1 MAHKLHAFV
10 AENSATTGTGPLT
23 LSGALTAHRRYNSV
37 LSVGDTTEVAVRHAS
52 NGSWAHCLATYS
64 AADEITLTITVE
76 SSTGSPISWASG
88 GVVVVLTPL
97 ASRLLSIDGKAS
109 LGANTDI
116 TSLGGLTGTIS
127 SPTSIQFGDGS
138 AVTLAAGQQW
148 YNPTT
153 GSWNLGMGGG
163 NITQQIGEEFFV
175 YGKASA
181 AISGSTLLQ
190 AIYRTGA
197 VGASGVVTFGPTT
210 SGLTDANRIIGVAT
224 ENIALNGFGRV
235 TSSGVVR
242 GINTTGSTYG
252 ETWVDDDIIWYNPVT
267 GGLTNVKPVAP
278 NLKTSIGSIITAS
291 AGAGS
296 IQVKISA
303 SSELGATDK
312 NVQLTSVVDNNL
324 LQYYAAG
331 GYWRNVPGDFLDTAD
346 IGVTVQAYLGFTPY
360 NSTNPAG
367 YTTNTGTVT
376 SVAALTINSTG
387 TDVSSSV
394 ANGTTTPVITLSM
407 PTASASARGL
417 LSSTDWSTFNGKQA
431 ALGFTPYNSTN
442 PAGYTTNTGTV
453 TSVSVVNTNGFSGSV
468 ATATTTPAITI
479 TTTVTGV
486 LKGNGTAIS
495 AATAETDY
503 VTPSGTGT
511 LTNKTLTNPTFIG
524 TLSEDVYAI
533 TGTAPVIEPDN
544 GSIQTWTLTGAST
557 PTDGFSTG
565 QAVTLMIDDGSAYT
579 ITWPTMTWQVTG
591 GTPPTLAATGYT
603 TVVLWKVGSTL
614 YGKY

>member
-1 MAHKLHAFV
+1 M
-10 AENSATTGTGPLT
+10 
-23 LSGALTAHRRYNSV
+23 
-37 LSVGDTTEVAVRHAS
+37 
-52 NGSWAHCLATYS
+52 
-64 AADEITLTITVE
+64 
-76 SSTGSPISWASG
+76 
-88 GVVVVLTPL
+88 
-97 ASRLLSIDGKAS
+97 
-109 LGANTDI
+109 
-116 TSLGGLTGTIS
+116 
-127 SPTSIQFGDGS
+127 FGDGTAES
-138 AVTLAAGQQW
+138 IAAGKLW
-148 YNPTT
+148 FNPTNGT
-153 GSWNLGMGGG
+153 WNAGMGNG

-181 AISGSTLLQ
+181 AISGNTLLQ

-210 SGLTDANRIIGVAT
+210 SGLTDANLIIGVAT
-224 ENIALNGFGRV
+224 EDIALNGFGRI

-252 ETWVDDDIIWYNPVT
+252 ETWADDDTIWYNPVT

-296 IQVKISA
+296 IQVKLSV

-312 NVQLTSVVDNNL
+312 NVQLTSVSDNNL
-324 LQYYAAG
+324 LQYYATG
-331 GYWRNVPGDFLDTAD
+331 GYWRNVPGDFLDTTD
-346 IGVTVQAYLGFTPY
+346 IGVTVQAHLGFTPY
-360 NSTNPAG
+360 SSTNPAG

-376 SVAALTINSTG
+376 SA
-387 TDVSSSV
+387 
-394 ANGTTTPVITLSM
+394 
-407 PTASASARGL
+407 
-417 LSSTDWSTFNGKQA
+417 
-431 ALGFTPYNSTN
+431 
-442 PAGYTTNTGTV
+442 
-453 TSVSVVNTNGFSGSV
+453 SVVNTNGFSGSV

-533 TGTAPVIEPDN
+533 TGTTPVIEPDN
-544 GSIQTWTLTGAST
+544 GSIQTWTLTGNST
-557 PTDGFSTG
+557 PTDGFSAG
-565 QAVTLMIDDGSAYT
+565 QAITLMIDDGSAYT

-591 GTPPTLAATGYT
+591 GTPPALAATGYT
-603 TVVLWKVGSTL
+603 TVVLWKVGTTL